1 MTHNATGNLAPFY
14 QFFDT
19 YGSERLNGLNESH
32 FAGLSAAEKEEAW
45 NYLKQGFETSDE
57 RISGLYKLDPSRSVA
72 LFKEALKQ
80 PMEASPFAA
89 SREAIESSRLFLL
102 KFVYSNERDRQYVD
116 AMTKFA
122 GSEFENVRTLF
133 ANAAPIH
140 QVTPELV
147 AALKGMIFTETERIP
162 LSAAITKFMV
172 IHGMDFDAQDPL
184 YKKIY
189 MSLRSD
195 DTKTKMAAMKQ
206 VEERQAADYA

>member
-1 MTHNATGNLAPFY
+1 MTYNATGSLGPFY

-19 YGSERLNGLNESH
+19 YGSERLNGLNDAH
-32 FAGLSAAEKEEAW
+32 FAGLNAAEKEEAW

-57 RISGLYKLDPSRSVA
+57 RISGLYKLDPSRAVA

-80 PMEASPFAA
+80 PMETSKYAA

-102 KFVYSNERDRQYVD
+102 KFVYSVEQDKQYVV
-116 AMTKFA
+116 AMTQFA
-122 GSEFENVRTLF
+122 GSQFENVRALF

-140 QVTPELV
+140 NVTPELV

-162 LSAAITKFMV
+162 LSAAITKLMV
-172 IHGMDFDAQDPL
+172 IHGMDFDAENPV
-184 YKKIY
+184 YKSIY

-195 DTKTKMAAMKQ
+195 DPKAKMAGMKRL
-206 VEERQAADYA
+206 EEHQAPDYA

>member
-1 MTHNATGNLAPFY
+1 MTHGATGNLAPFY
-14 QFFDT
+14 RFFET

-57 RISGLYKLDPSRSVA
+57 RISGLYQLDPSAAVA
-72 LFKEALKQ
+72 LFKEALKR
-80 PMEASPFAA
+80 PMETSPYAA
-89 SREAIESSRLFLL
+89 SREALESSRLFLL
-102 KFVYSNERDRQYVD
+102 KFVHGVEHNKQYLD
-116 AMTKFA
+116 AMTEFA
-122 GSEFENVRTLF
+122 GSEFDNVRALF

-162 LSAAITKFMV
+162 LAAAITKFMV
-172 IHGMDFDAQDPL
+172 IHGMDFDAEDPV

-195 DTKTKMAAMKQ
+195 DPKVKMAAMKQ
-206 VEERQAADYA
+206 LEQHQPPDYA

>member
-19 YGSERLNGLNESH
+19 YGSERLNGLNENH
-32 FAGLSAAEKEEAW
+32 FAGLSAADKEEAW

-57 RISGLYKLDPSRSVA
+57 RISGLYKLDPSRAVA

-80 PMEASPFAA
+80 PMEASPYAA
-89 SREAIESSRLFLL
+89 SREAIELSRLFLL
-102 KFVYSNERDRQYVD
+102 KFVYSVERDRHYVD

-133 ANAAPIH
+133 ANAAPIY

-172 IHGMDFDAQDPL
+172 IHGMDFDAQDPV
-184 YKKIY
+184 YKKIC

-195 DTKTKMAAMKQ
+195 DPKTKMAGMRQ
-206 VEERQAADYA
+206 MEERQAPDYA